1 VYSNAKC
8 KYKYNGP
15 GYQLYTAGECND
27 GVTAVYL
34 DNKDITFCIYNNSMA
49 IAGCTNDNIV
59 RCNHY
64 ALDACYPTD
73 DYAAIQ
79 WQIYNPPPENY

>member
-1 VYSNAKC
+1 
-8 KYKYNGP
+8 
-15 GYQLYTAGECND
+15 
-27 GVTAVYL
+27 
-34 DNKDITFCIYNNSMA
+34 MA

-64 ALDACYPTD
+64 ALGKKNIDVFRKILLLTNKIYSSSIDACYPTD